1 MYSDSYL
8 DQSMFGTRG
17 TRGTVGTRVTSG
29 ASGISGTSGASGI
42 SGTSGTRGARRTSR
56 TSGTSRIK
64 VTEVT
69 EVIVG
74 ANVRSGTNVTG
85 EVNGEVVTGGTC
97 FSSKLMMEL
106 RFPLVCW

>member
-8 DQSMFGTRG
+8 DQRMFGTRG
-17 TRGTVGTRVTSG
+17 TRGT
-29 ASGISGTSGASGI
+29 
-42 SGTSGTRGARRTSR
+42 SGTSGTRGGRRTSR
-56 TSGTSRIK
+56 TSGTSGTSRIK
-64 VTEVT
+64 VT

>member
-8 DQSMFGTRG
+8 DQRMFGTRG
-17 TRGTVGTRVTSG
+17 TRGT
-29 ASGISGTSGASGI
+29 

-56 TSGTSRIK
+56 TSGTSGTSRIK
-64 VTEVT
+64 VT

-106 RFPLVCW
+106 QFPLVSW

>member
-29 ASGISGTSGASGI
+29 ISGISGASGASRI
-42 SGTSGTRGARRTSR
+42 SGTSGTGGGRRTSR

-64 VTEVT
+64 VT

-106 RFPLVCW
+106 RFPLVSW